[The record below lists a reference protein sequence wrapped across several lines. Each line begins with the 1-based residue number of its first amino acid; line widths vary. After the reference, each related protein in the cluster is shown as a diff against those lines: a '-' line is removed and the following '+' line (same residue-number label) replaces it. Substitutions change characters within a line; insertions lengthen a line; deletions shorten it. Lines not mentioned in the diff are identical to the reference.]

1 MQHKG
6 ATTRRHQQI
15 VGVGLVGEITMPLVA
30 RIATARTTG
39 IWLCVN
45 FALPT
50 PVPTASLLRRK
61 VYVNVWLEVVAKATL
76 TVVAKATLTVVAK
89 ATLTVVT
96 TATLTVVAKATLT
109 VVTTATSQKMRN
121 RKVYVIIEMI
131 DRLDSTHVRCNV
143 L

>member
-15 VGVGLVGEITMPLVA
+15 VGVGLAGEITMPLVA

-76 TVVAKATLTVVAK
+76 TVVAKATLTVV
-89 ATLTVVT
+89 
-96 TATLTVVAKATLT
+96 
-109 VVTTATSQKMRN
+109 TTATSQKMRN
-121 RKVYVIIEMI
+121 REVYVIMEMI